1 MSNCRFTVKDK
12 NGNVKKQGLTEQ
24 EFKKYLAKEG
34 LSEYIKSGD
43 ITTNMDFLKDYLVV
57 PKEKSV
63 QQAIKETTGV
73 KRTVKETPLR
83 KARKEGKY
91 EGEVKT
97 TEKLSKQIEKGKERL
112 EQSKSKIKE
121 LRNNLREK
129 FEEYNRFKTEKNQE
143 ALNKARQK
151 LKDKLAEQR
160 ELNKEKTNKRIQ
172 ELKDRVKEKIA
183 DIKEQG
189 KSLADITK
197 ALRDDI
203 KAQIKGAKDIFR
215 GAKIRG
221 NVVKNLV
228 NKINNA
234 KTPLQLLS
242 AVDYV
247 AKTLQDVEYT
257 NKIDTAKSLANKV
270 KRISGNL
277 PINLKTAINNL
288 AKVSPKEIKDV
299 NEYID
304 LMNKAVEEIRQ
315 SNPSGINEQ
324 VVNKLAETISKNNL
338 KNRIDLITDLLARRM
353 SSDKVNSLKDEM
365 NKELKE
371 AKTAEEKQ
379 SIRAEYG
386 DKINTEIDNIKQTF
400 NKPVSDSI
408 EDMKKSLSEFNEMLQ
423 EAANGNLDESLENA
437 QQKRDNLE
445 TINEVLRDELSDFDT
460 SGLDKDELKMFD
472 ALAGVDIER
481 FSDKD
486 LKFLNYAINNFME
499 NGSFDGVGTL
509 ILSKYD
515 LQQNIKNPQITGI
528 VNKTIMKLNILSD
541 LIKKRASLD
550 VVLGSLFSDAKATAV
565 FRSVSGYGDWS
576 NSYGSKVGYRGELKN
591 KFDNAAKL
599 FDETKFN
606 SSSESQHKLG
616 QVLFA
621 TRYKAGLT
629 PEQIQAEFEGRKKAI
644 LTSIER
650 NEKELGVESWKKEYE
665 ETIKLDRDVYE
676 KYIKDAKTPQELI
689 DNLTDAEKK
698 SRDLILKDFEDLK
711 PTQQKI
717 ASRYKN
723 EIFEDEVNYFPIE
736 TIPLIDA
743 KIKSDVADNFLD
755 NNGFGSVGN
764 IQTSQ
769 STAFKKRLLTGEQT
783 RLNHVVNFN
792 ALDVYQNQYRK
803 QLYDA
808 MTLKERINTFLTIT
822 SPEFLELLGGNK
834 DTRKSMIDAFTNRYK
849 NEVTG
854 LQAAKDAGS
863 LLEDTGTLLKNS
875 AVRSA
880 IGGIG
885 IPYIKQY
892 AATFASVAANLNP
905 QIWTRSFSV
914 MATNGEAFRKFIAKS
929 PVSLRHDQEVAMTGG
944 TLAAKDLQKLN
955 SSLRKSIKGTD
966 KFFDEKLM
974 NPLKAGDQSSA
985 GMAYLSYYI
994 KNLIDRGVIKNVL
1007 EFDINKASE
1016 NPDKIAQ
1023 QFAEQE
1029 TATTLNIN
1037 EAVNKPI
1044 NPLFKNLA
1052 FVGFAVNAKLNMFTN
1067 IGKLIEANGV
1077 VSPIERAKAARK
1089 IAAHVAETYA
1099 FNKVGAYIRYIGLY
1113 GAYNVFKGLLGMSDD
1128 DEETKDKMRVH
1139 LDATFQTAVENN
1151 DKNSESYFY
1160 KDLLFGQIAE
1170 NWGKPIAEH
1179 ATNVFSNLYYKA
1191 TGENEKVKSELYT
1204 SKEAAQAGLS
1214 VLGINGMVISNAFGL
1229 AQGTTDLISAY
1240 NDKQF
1245 RLDKFGF
1252 VNAKDEIQLEE
1263 GDKNKKIP
1271 AFVKASQSAAY
1282 VSQVMSL
1289 LTGSPKELQIFT
1301 NKIPSINKAIITGM
1315 FGKNKNLITE
1325 KERYAKLE
1333 PKEIEGKKYYLTDD
1347 FSKVS
1352 FADVDYVLNTEQL
1365 KKRIKYKDE
1374 YVNAVYDKW
1383 NKQKATALQLKRPI
1397 YIQKL
1402 KDNPELIKKNSI
1414 QEKMDAIN
1422 HPYEYSSDMILKEAN
1437 RKSEKRILKDYTK
1450 ELPNGKKIVTL
1461 KTKYELEQKK

>member
-1 MSNCRFTVKDK
+1 MGNCKFTVKDK
-12 NGNVKKQGLTEQ
+12 NGKVKKEGLSETD
-24 EFKKYLAKEG
+24 FKKYLAKEG
-34 LSEYIKSGD
+34 LSEYINSGE
-43 ITTNMDFLKDYLVV
+43 ITTDMSFLKDYLVA
-57 PKEKSV
+57 PKEQSV
-63 QQAIKETTGV
+63 KEGIKEATGL
-73 KRTVKETPLR
+73 KKARKETPLR
-83 KARKEGKY
+83 QARKEGKY

-97 TEKLSKQIEKGKERL
+97 TEKLSKQIDEGKR
-112 EQSKSKIKE
+112 
-121 LRNNLREK
+121 
-129 FEEYNRFKTEKNQE
+129 
-143 ALNKARQK
+143 K
-151 LKDKLAEQR
+151 L
-160 ELNKEKTNKRIQ
+160 Q
-172 ELKDRVKEKIA
+172 ELKDTVKEKIA

-221 NVVKNLV
+221 SVVKNLV

-257 NKIDTAKSLANKV
+257 NKLDAAKALANKV

-277 PINLKTAINNL
+277 PINIKTAVNNL
-288 AKVSPKEIKDV
+288 AKASPKEIKDV

-304 LMNKAVEEIRQ
+304 LMNKAVEEITQ
-315 SNPSGINEQ
+315 SNPSGINEDA
-324 VVNKLAETISKNNL
+324 VNKLAETINKNNL
-338 KNRIDLITDLLARRM
+338 KNRIDLVTDLLARRM
-353 SSDKVNSLKDEM
+353 SSDKVNSLKDAM
-365 NKELKE
+365 NAELKE

-379 SIRAEYG
+379 SIREEYRE
-386 DKINTEIDNIKQTF
+386 KINDEIEAIKQTF
-400 NKPVSDSI
+400 DKPVLDSI
-408 EDMKKSLSEFNEMLQ
+408 EDMKKSLEEFNEMLQ
-423 EAANGNLDESLENA
+423 ESANGNLDESLESA

-445 TINEVLRDELSDFDT
+445 AINEVLRGELSDFDT
-460 SGLDKDELKMFD
+460 SELDKDELKMFD
-472 ALAGVDIER
+472 ALSGVDTER

-499 NGSFDGVGTL
+499 NGSFDGIGTL
-509 ILSKYD
+509 ILSKYN
-515 LQQNIKNPQITGI
+515 LQQNIKNPEVTGI
-528 VNKTIMKLNILSD
+528 VNKTIMKLNMLSD
-541 LIKKRASLD
+541 LLKKRASLD
-550 VVLGSLFSDAKATAV
+550 VILGSLFSDSKATAV

-599 FDETKFN
+599 FDKNGFN

-629 PEQIQAEFEGRKKAI
+629 PEQVQAEFEGRKKAI

-717 ASRYKN
+717 SGRYKN
-723 EIFEDEVNYFPIE
+723 ETFEDEVNYFPIE

-743 KIKSDVADNFLD
+743 KIKSDGADNFLD

-764 IQTSQ
+764 IQTTQ

-854 LQAAKDAGS
+854 LQAAKDAGG
-863 LLEDTGTLLKNS
+863 LLEDVGTLLKNS

-914 MATNGEAFRKFIAKS
+914 IATNGEAFRKFIAQS
-929 PVSLRHDQEVAMTGG
+929 PISLRHDQEVAMTGG

-974 NPLKAGDQSSA
+974 KPLKAGDQSSA
-985 GMAYLSYYI
+985 GMAYLSYYM
-994 KNLIDRGVIKNVL
+994 KNLLDRGVIKNVL
-1007 EFDINKASE
+1007 DFDINKASE

-1023 QFAEQE
+1023 QYAEQE
-1029 TATTLNIN
+1029 TSTSLNIN

-1044 NPLFKNLA
+1044 KPLFKNLA

-1067 IGKLIEANGV
+1067 IGKLIETNGV
-1077 VSPIERAKAARK
+1077 VSPMQRAKAARK

-1099 FNKVGAYIRYIGLY
+1099 FNKVGAYIRYIGIA
-1113 GAYNVFKGLLGMSDD
+1113 GAYAAFKGLLAASDD
-1128 DEETKDKMRVH
+1128 DEETKDKMRVY
-1139 LDATFQTAVENN
+1139 LDATFQTAIENN
-1151 DKNSESYFY
+1151 DKNSEAYFY

-1170 NWGKPIAEH
+1170 NWGTPIVEH
-1179 ATNVFSNLYYKA
+1179 ATNAFSNLYYTA
-1191 TGENEKVKSELYT
+1191 TGKDEKAKSQLYT

-1214 VLGINGMVISNAFGL
+1214 ILGVNGMVISNGIEL
-1229 AQGTTDLISAY
+1229 AKGTTDLISAY

-1245 RLDKFGF
+1245 RLDKFGY
-1252 VNAKDEIQLEE
+1252 VNALDDKVIPTADI
-1263 GDKNKKIP
+1263 DKNIP
-1271 AFVKASQSAAY
+1271 TFVKASQSAAY
-1282 VSQVMSL
+1282 ISQVLSFT
-1289 LTGSPKELQIFT
+1289 TGSLKELQIFT

-1315 FGKNKNLITE
+1315 YGKDKKVVTE
-1325 KERYAKLE
+1325 KERYSKLE
-1333 PKEIEGKKYYLTDD
+1333 QTEFNGKQYYINDKFSTVEFGGIEYI
-1347 FSKVS
+1347 
-1352 FADVDYVLNTEQL
+1352 LNTEQTA
-1365 KKRIKYKDE
+1365 KRIKYKNE
-1374 YVNAVYDKW
+1374 VVQSIYNNWMKMLP
-1383 NKQKATALQLKRPI
+1383 KALKENRPEFIKQLKENPSI
-1397 YIQKL
+1397 EKIKGIQDFKEIQKYPYKYTNEQILNIANELSKVYILNENTKKKSDGTSYLNLQYKDEL
-1402 KDNPELIKKNSI
+1402 K
-1414 QEKMDAIN
+1414 
-1422 HPYEYSSDMILKEAN
+1422 
-1437 RKSEKRILKDYTK
+1437 
-1450 ELPNGKKIVTL
+1450 
-1461 KTKYELEQKK
+1461 